1 VVLASFAAYFTESV
15 TEAFKFIIAFGAGT
29 GPIYL
34 LRWFW
39 WRINA
44 WSEISAMIAS
54 SIISISLYS
63 ITDVDYAW
71 KLLITVSGSA
81 IVWITV
87 AFLTPKTSEATLKQ
101 FYRRVRPGGFWGVVK
116 IKSGFPPD
124 SLRTAF
130 TNTILGIVIL
140 VSFIVG
146 IGKLFLHQSTMG
158 IIALFIAGLGS
169 YWLYLR
175 LRKSRQL

>member
-1 VVLASFAAYFTESV
+1 
-15 TEAFKFIIAFGAGT
+15 
-29 GPIYL
+29 
-34 LRWFW
+34 
-39 WRINA
+39 
-44 WSEISAMIAS
+44 MIAS

-158 IIALFIAGLGS
+158 IIALFIAGFGS
-169 YWLYLR
+169 YWLYHR